1 MHTPFKKVSAT
12 GTVQEDAMVPFFK
25 DDGTHVD
32 VVIPAGTT
40 ASYTVFYDHLKP
52 GSFYTKIVL
61 DGYAEFGHAVIP
73 GTPMDP
79 LAKVKIL

>member
-1 MHTPFKKVSAT
+1 MHTPCKKVSAT

-25 DDGTHVD
+25 DDGTKVD

-61 DGYAEFGHAVIP
+61 DGYSEFGHAVIP
-73 GTPMDP
+73 GMPMDAH
-79 LAKVKIL
+79 AKVKIM